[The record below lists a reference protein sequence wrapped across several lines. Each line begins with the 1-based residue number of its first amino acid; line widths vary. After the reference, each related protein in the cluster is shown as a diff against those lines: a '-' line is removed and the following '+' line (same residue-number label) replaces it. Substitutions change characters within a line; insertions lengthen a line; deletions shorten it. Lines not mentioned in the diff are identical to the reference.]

1 MAIVTID
8 DVPVH
13 LMPVAL
19 ALAYLTVMMWG
30 RVALSRVGPGPS
42 QSRTTANPRTSTP
55 AAMIVRP
62 GILGL
67 LGLAGYCYVV
77 GRIQGGFQKAA
88 HASFDPYVVLNL
100 GTAKEPMANLTKAV
114 VTDKYKEMVK
124 RYHPSNPE
132 TGNADLLRDAMDAFQ
147 ALTDESARRQ
157 WKASGHPRG
166 PLLTPVFQFAIPR
179 WLVVGRRQPLPRRQ
193 RRQQESLLPSE
204 EEKEE
209 ERIRPSMVA
218 VHVVMI
224 AYLLRSFL
232 RMWRGDE
239 TALSSSSSSIAADDL
254 NWNLESNTVHDLDLQ
269 YLADHVDPDM
279 TVVELLLLAVSA
291 PTNLVWGQRDVE
303 KIEAMREERLEKLRK
318 PQKFSYDD
326 LLQEEGLWAT
336 DEDDDDQHHGDD
348 DEGSKE
354 ARFTA
359 KQERKRA
366 EKEAEEKRRA
376 AEGAKMEGVDDG
388 VLGQLWVER
397 TLEAAGEWPPATLGC
412 LSGKTFEWS
421 HGGKK
426 KQMLSAMDHPAMRR
440 LLCFFTGRLNAQMLN
455 SHPEL
460 VQAGI
465 SKLIDAT
472 YFQSSLVFRHR
483 MNLLLDAIL
492 KIGIVVQSRRLVRT
506 GVEASALFKV
516 GTKPGSEAGFR
527 EMMMKQYGVTP
538 QLSLTTL
545 EVATDGE
552 KEIATG
558 ESTQMT
564 FEVERLHA
572 ESFFRHKLQQLQQ
585 QGIPPQVGLQAYRE
599 GWWFLVSCER
609 LEGKGKATPLNR
621 DDESIKAMNISDKQL
636 TRFNKEKLE
645 DRLLATLPM
654 MLGNISQRSFK
665 ASGSIKAPAVAGK
678 YRFTLEIKSI
688 EFLGADVSRSV
699 EVQVVDAATLARK
712 PKQEP
717 AEPKKDK

>member
-1 MAIVTID
+1 MAIVTVD

-19 ALAYLTVMMWG
+19 ALAYLAALMWG
-30 RVALSRVGPGPS
+30 RAAVRRLAPAPAPGKSPARGIPLS
-42 QSRTTANPRTSTP
+42 A
-55 AAMIVRP
+55 IRP
-62 GILGL
+62 GVLGAL
-67 LGLAGYCYVV
+67 AFAGYCYAV
-77 GRIQGGFQKAA
+77 GRVEGGFDKAA
-88 HASFDPYVVLNL
+88 HASFDPYRVLDL
-100 GTAKEPMANLTKAV
+100 GTAKDPTANLTKAV
-114 VTDKYKEMVK
+114 VAERYKEMVK

-132 TGNADLLRDAMDAFQ
+132 TGDAGLLRDAMDAFQ
-147 ALTDESARRQ
+147 ALTDETARRQ
-157 WKASGHPRG
+157 WKASGHPQG
-166 PLLTPVFQFAIPR
+166 PLLTPVFQLAAPQ
-179 WLVVGRRQPLPRRQ
+179 WLLVGRRQQ
-193 RRQQESLLPSE
+193 KKQRQQGASAQ
-204 EEKEE
+204 EE
-209 ERIRPSMVA
+209 ERVRPSMVA
-218 VHVVMI
+218 VHVFMI
-224 AYLLRSFL
+224 AYILRSL
-232 RMWRGDE
+232 YREWRGE
-239 TALSSSSSSIAADDL
+239 AASRPSASSSSSIAADDL
-254 NWNLESNTVHDLDLQ
+254 NWNLESNTVHDLDLS
-269 YLADHVDPDM
+269 YLADNVRPDM

-303 KIEAMREERLEKLRK
+303 KIEVMREERLEKLRK
-318 PQKFSYDD
+318 PQKFNYDD
-326 LLQEEGLWAT
+326 LLQEDGLWAT
-336 DEDDDDQHHGDD
+336 DDDDD
-348 DEGSKE
+348 DEGLAGGEE
-354 ARFTA
+354 ARLA
-359 KQERKRA
+359 AQQERKRA
-366 EKEAEEKRRA
+366 EKEAEDKRRA

-397 TLEAAGEWPPATLGC
+397 TLAAAGEWPPANLGC
-412 LSGKTFEWS
+412 LSGRTFEWNR
-421 HGGKK
+421 GGKT
-426 KQMLSAMDHPAMRR
+426 QMLPALDHPAVRR

-516 GTKPGSEAGFR
+516 GTKQGSEAGFR
-527 EMMMKQYGVTP
+527 EMMVRQYGVAP

-609 LEGKGKATPLNR
+609 LDGQGMVTPLTR
-621 DDESIKAMNISDKQL
+621 DDESIKAVKISDEQL
-636 TRFNKEKLE
+636 SRFNKEKLE

-665 ASGSIKAPAVAGK
+665 ANGSIKAPSAAGK

-699 EVQVVDAATLARK
+699 EVQVVDAAKLARK
-712 PKQEP
+712 PKEDP
-717 AEPKKDK
+717 GEPKKDK